1 MFSICKNLTMI
12 LFRKCSTD
20 GSIIPLPQ
28 ITPRTSP
35 SEDFWNARVLGLN
48 VVDGRIENNWENWG
62 NIRWEIAGCLAL
74 SWTLVCLSLI
84 KGIQSYGKV
93 VYFTTLFPYVVLTA
107 LLGERLLIYLIGLRN
122 KFNRFQ
128 AHIVK

>member
-1 MFSICKNLTMI
+1 MYNNLTII
-12 LFRKCSTD
+12 LFRKYSND
-20 GSIIPLPQ
+20 GNIIPLPD
-28 ITPRTSP
+28 IAPRTSP

-48 VVDGRIENNWENWG
+48 VVDGRIENSWENWG

-74 SWTLVCLSLI
+74 SWSLVCLSLI

-107 LLGERLLIYLIGLRN
+107 LLGERLLIYVISLRN
-122 KFNRFQ
+122 RINQFQ
-128 AHIVK
+128 DHIK

>member
-1 MFSICKNLTMI
+1 MP
-12 LFRKCSTD
+12 D
-20 GSIIPLPQ
+20 

-35 SEDFWNARVLGLN
+35 SEDFWNTRVLGLS
-48 VVDGRIENNWENWG
+48 VIDGHIENSWENWG

-107 LLGERLLIYLIGLRN
+107 LLGKQLLIYLISLRN
-122 KFNRFQ
+122 EVNRFQ
-128 AHIVK
+128 ADIVR

>member
-1 MFSICKNLTMI
+1 MPDIA
-12 LFRKCSTD
+12 
-20 GSIIPLPQ
+20 
-28 ITPRTSP
+28 PRTSP

-48 VVDGRIENNWENWG
+48 VVDGRIENSWENWG

-107 LLGERLLIYLIGLRN
+107 LLGERQLIYLISMFNEGLIDFRLIFLARKHLN
-122 KFNRFQ
+122 TFKRVFSLTPF
-128 AHIVK
+128 

>member
-1 MFSICKNLTMI
+1 MP
-12 LFRKCSTD
+12 D
-20 GSIIPLPQ
+20 

-35 SEDFWNARVLGLN
+35 SEDFWNTRVLGLS
-48 VVDGRIENNWENWG
+48 VVDGHIENSWENWG

-107 LLGERLLIYLIGLRN
+107 LLGKRLLIYLISLRN
-122 KFNRFQ
+122 KVNRLQ
-128 AHIVK
+128 ADIVH